1 MKYYQIHSKS
11 FEKHKAKSDK
21 ELWEVVKKKGF
32 SGLLIDVKTSLK
44 KSDDKLFHAVF
55 STERKDRHGE
65 IVYQDWDLKNFK
77 KNPVYLD
84 SHNYSSIDFIIGKVH
99 KLKIKDKKLE
109 GDIEFAKSNPRG
121 LMAYNMAEE
130 GFINTS
136 SVGFTPNEFDK
147 NGNIIKAEL
156 LEISAVGVPANPE
169 ALYEKYDTN
178 GKNKKS
184 DTKDKCNACSSQE
197 ERIKDIKEEKEEKEE
212 IEEVKEDI
220 KEGDNDKQ
228 APGSMLK
235 KAIQREIDIK
245 KKAISKISQAIK
257 LVCEKTNGRNS
268 SKEDRADIN
277 SEINKAIRNLLKLK
291 IK

>member
-32 SGLLIDVKTSLK
+32 SGLSIDVKTSLK
-44 KSDDKLFHAVF
+44 KSNDKLFHAVF

-65 IVYQDWDLKNFK
+65 IVYQEWDLKNFK
-77 KNPVYLD
+77 KNPVYID

-136 SVGFTPNEFDK
+136 SVGFIPNEFDK
-147 NGNIIKAEL
+147 NGNITKADL

-184 DTKDKCNACSSQE
+184 DTKDKCNACSSKE
-197 ERIKDIKEEKEEKEE
+197 ERLEDIEDEKDET
-212 IEEVKEDI
+212 EEVKEDI
-220 KEGDNDKQ
+220 KEGDSDKQ
-228 APGSMLK
+228 APADMLK
-235 KAIQREIDIK
+235 KALQREIDIK
-245 KKAISKISQAIK
+245 KRAISKISQAIK
-257 LVCEKTNGRNS
+257 LVCEETKGRNS
-268 SKEDRADIN
+268 SIEDRANIN

-291 IK
+291 VK